1 MAATAINNSN
11 FDTSLYLSPKE
22 QDLLLS
28 ALSSGKPSMANSH
41 RSNLASARPNGTR
54 SNSTPQHLQKS
65 TTRTSLGNNDF
76 FPSPT
81 QQTPGSAT
89 FGSIGF
95 DDSPFLDYDL
105 DDGNFDWDTNGEQMI
120 GALPGSS
127 LDADDDS
134 EHHDKRK
141 SPEDDPD
148 EEDGGGK
155 RREGDDKLSKKP
167 GRKPLTSEPTSVSSS

>member
-1 MAATAINNSN
+1 MATTATNNSN
-11 FDTSLYLSPKE
+11 FDTSLYLTPKE
-22 QDLLLS
+22 QNILHN
-28 ALSSGKPSMANSH
+28 ALNSTPMANSH
-41 RSNLASARPNGTR
+41 RSNLASARSNGSR
-54 SNSTPQHLQKS
+54 SNSSPQQLQKPAQTNLS
-65 TTRTSLGNNDF
+65 NTDF
-76 FPSPT
+76 FQSPT

-89 FGSIGF
+89 FGNIGF

-120 GALPGSS
+120 GALPGTSF
-127 LDADDDS
+127 DAEDDG

-155 RREGDDKLSKKP
+155 RREGDDKSSKKP
-167 GRKPLTSEPTSVSSS
+167 GRKPLTSEPTSVSLW